1 MQTIGIRAGRAACP
15 AHYAANRKLPPQ
27 GSGETEKN
35 YGAQRCR
42 NAFLGTRVKA
52 ITPKCVTR
60 NWDGITYNYI
70 TRENYE
76 FLRDSYLRYAGLLGV
91 EAKHRPARTISES
104 ILRLHT
110 EMDALIGNG
119 LNVNLEYEEDRLF
132 FALWK
137 CHQWGTCTL
146 YWFPVK
152 FLECLNPQLK
162 RVAVSFLHELMR
174 SNGFGTMNDDDDT
187 DYVLEWEAETAVG
200 EEDDKDR
207 REFLKKIESY
217 KSGKIYRL
225 LERVRTKS
233 YYKNL
238 PKELERYEAKNDF
251 ERNLIE
257 TMKDGL
263 ELIRPERSITQY
275 AYDPFFDENP
285 DFRPM
290 QLEHQIRFI
299 YDVHDGI
306 TASLEE
312 YFNSSIQE
320 TYEIIPTTVYRLSP
334 QTERLF
340 YMDDYP
346 ERFFTWADKFI
357 ELTA

>member
-15 AHYAANRKLPPQ
+15 AYHAANRTLPLQ
-27 GSGETEKN
+27 GSIETKKN

-42 NAFLGTRVKA
+42 NAFLGTRIKA
-52 ITPKCVTR
+52 IAPKCVTR
-60 NWDGITYNYI
+60 EWDGITYNYI
-70 TRENYE
+70 TRENYG
-76 FLRDSYLRYAGLLGV
+76 FLRDSYLRYAALLGV
-91 EAKHRPARTISES
+91 EALHQPAKSIGES
-104 ILRLHT
+104 ILRLRA
-110 EMDALIGNG
+110 EMDALIGDG
-119 LNVNLEYEEDRLF
+119 LNVNLEYEEDRLH

-137 CHQWGTCTL
+137 CHQWGKYTL

-152 FLECLNPQLK
+152 FLECLNPQL
-162 RVAVSFLHELMR
+162 RRIAITFLHEFMR
-174 SNGFGTMNDDDDT
+174 SNGLDTMNDEEET
-187 DYVLEWEAETAVG
+187 GYILEWEAETAD
-200 EEDDKDR
+200 EED
-207 REFLKKIESY
+207 KKERKERLELVESY
-217 KSGKIYRL
+217 KNGKIYRL
-225 LERVRTKS
+225 LERVRSKS

-238 PKELERYEAKNDF
+238 PGRLARYKANNDF
-251 ERNLIE
+251 ERNLVGA
-257 TMKDGL
+257 MQDGL
-263 ELIRPERSITQY
+263 ELIRPERSIMQY

-285 DFRPM
+285 DFIPM
-290 QLEHQIRFI
+290 QLERQIRLI

-312 YFNSSIQE
+312 YFNSSMQE

-340 YMDDYP
+340 FMDDYP

>member
-1 MQTIGIRAGRAACP
+1 MQTIGTRAGAAACP
-15 AHYAANRKLPPQ
+15 AHYAANRKLPQ
-27 GSGETEKN
+27 QRSGETEKN
-35 YGAQRCR
+35 YGAKRCR
-42 NAFLGTRVKA
+42 NAFLDTRIKA

-60 NWDGITYNYI
+60 QWDGVTYNYI

-91 EAKHRPARTISES
+91 EAKHRPARSIGES
-104 ILRLHT
+104 ILRLRT
-110 EMDALIGNG
+110 EMDALIGSG
-119 LNVNLEYEEDRLF
+119 LNVNLEYEEDRLY

-137 CHQWGTCTL
+137 CHQWGKCTL

-152 FLECLNPQLK
+152 FLECLNPRL
-162 RVAVSFLHELMR
+162 RRIAVTFLHQFMW
-174 SNGFGTMNDDDDT
+174 SNSLDTMNDEEDT
-187 DYVLEWEAETAVG
+187 DYVLEWEEETMP
-200 EEDDKDR
+200 EERNKEDR
-207 REFLKKIESY
+207 EEHLKTIESY

-225 LERVRTKS
+225 LKLVRTKS

-251 ERNLIE
+251 ERDLIKA
-257 TMKDGL
+257 MKEGL
-263 ELIRPERSITQY
+263 ELIRPERSIMQY

-285 DFRPM
+285 DFLPM
-290 QLEHQIRFI
+290 QLERQIRFI
-299 YDVHDGI
+299 YDIHDGI

-312 YFNSSIQE
+312 YFNNCMQE
-320 TYEIIPTTVYRLSP
+320 TYEIIPTTVCRLSP

-340 YMDDYP
+340 CMDDYP

>member
-1 MQTIGIRAGRAACP
+1 M
-15 AHYAANRKLPPQ
+15 
-27 GSGETEKN
+27 
-35 YGAQRCR
+35 
-42 NAFLGTRVKA
+42 KA
-52 ITPKCVTR
+52 IAPKCVTR
-60 NWDGITYNYI
+60 EWNGITYNYI

-76 FLRDSYLRYAGLLGV
+76 FLRDSYLHYAGLLGV
-91 EAKHRPARTISES
+91 EAKHRPARTIGES
-104 ILRLHT
+104 ILRLRT
-110 EMDALIGNG
+110 EMDALIGSS

-137 CHQWGTCTL
+137 CHQWGKCTL

-152 FLECLNPQLK
+152 FLECLNPRL
-162 RVAVSFLHELMR
+162 RRITVTFLHQFMWNNSLD
-174 SNGFGTMNDDDDT
+174 TMNDDDDT
-187 DYVLEWEAETAVG
+187 DYVLEWEAEAAA
-200 EEDDKDR
+200 EEVDKEDR
-207 REFLKKIESY
+207 QEYLKLIESY
-217 KSGKIYRL
+217 KNGKIYRL
-225 LERVRTKS
+225 LEQVYTKS

-251 ERNLIE
+251 ERKLIE
-257 TMKDGL
+257 AMKDGL
-263 ELIRPERSITQY
+263 ELVRPERSIMQY

-290 QLEHQIRFI
+290 QLERQIRFI
-299 YDVHDGI
+299 YDIDDGI

-312 YFNSSIQE
+312 YFNNCMQE

>member
-35 YGAQRCR
+35 YGAKRCR

-52 ITPKCVTR
+52 IAPKCVTR
-60 NWDGITYNYI
+60 EWNGITYNYI

-76 FLRDSYLRYAGLLGV
+76 FLRDSYMRYAGLLGV
-91 EAKHRPARTISES
+91 EAKHRPARTIGES
-104 ILRLHT
+104 ILRLRT
-110 EMDALIGNG
+110 EMDALIGSG

-132 FALWK
+132 FSLWK
-137 CHQWGTCTL
+137 CHQWGKCTL

-152 FLECLNPQLK
+152 FLECLNPRL
-162 RVAVSFLHELMR
+162 RRITITFLHQFMW
-174 SNGFGTMNDDDDT
+174 SNSLDTMNDEEDT
-187 DYVLEWEAETAVG
+187 GYVLEWKAEAAA
-200 EEDDKDR
+200 EEVDKEDR
-207 REFLKKIESY
+207 EGRLKLIDSY
-217 KSGKIYRL
+217 NNGKIYRL
-225 LERVRTKS
+225 LERVHTKS

-251 ERNLIE
+251 ERKLIE

-263 ELIRPERSITQY
+263 ELIRPERSIMQY

-285 DFRPM
+285 DFLPM
-290 QLEHQIRFI
+290 QLERQIRFI
-299 YDVHDGI
+299 YDVHDSI
-306 TASLEE
+306 TASMEE
-312 YFNSSIQE
+312 YFNSSMQE